1 MITRMLKQKKKRK
14 IKKKEGKQRTL
25 TRIQD
30 HTCYVKLTSAKV
42 SFVLNGNVPNKVK
55 KKKKKMEEDSIS
67 MDWYSLSVPL
77 LCFNVV
83 DKKKK
88 KNVHVYTLTK
98 TRNQFMEI
106 PRRLESWRS
115 RSSLTHADK
124 QHLNTTPQPRGKKE
138 PRIVR

>member
-1 MITRMLKQKKKRK
+1 M
-14 IKKKEGKQRTL
+14 
-25 TRIQD
+25 
-30 HTCYVKLTSAKV
+30 
-42 SFVLNGNVPNKVK
+42 LNGNVPNKVK
-55 KKKKKMEEDSIS
+55 KKKENGGRF
-67 MDWYSLSVPL
+67 YFYGLV
-77 LCFNVV
+77 FVV
-83 DKKKK
+83 STVVVLQCCRQKKK

-138 PRIVR
+138 PRIERLQGKKKVCYLVEKALLG